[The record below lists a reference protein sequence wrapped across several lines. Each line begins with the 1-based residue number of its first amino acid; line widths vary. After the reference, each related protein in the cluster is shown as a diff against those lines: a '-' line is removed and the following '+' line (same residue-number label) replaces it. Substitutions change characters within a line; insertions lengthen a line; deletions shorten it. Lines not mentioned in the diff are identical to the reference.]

1 MRTWITQNRWY
12 LIACA
17 VLVPA
22 ALVTA
27 STVGLFPYL
36 ESVNGDRV
44 PVRAF
49 ESAEYGSASYTM
61 LEHHSFDWTTQA
73 GQRAGLLEGTEL
85 VTVTLSVEPGGG
97 EFTGCEFT
105 LFDHDRERQWD
116 PASAADA
123 DFEIAADA
131 RDYCLSDEVEP
142 YRVQVFFVV
151 PAGAARGAS
160 LELNYFLLEPRV
172 LSFAL

>member
-1 MRTWITQNRWY
+1 MRTWLTQNRWY
-12 LIACA
+12 LVACA

-27 STVGLFPYL
+27 STVSLAPYL
-36 ESVNGDRV
+36 QYESGDRV
-44 PVRAF
+44 AVAPF
-49 ESAEYGSASYTM
+49 ESAVYGGATYTL
-61 LEHHSFDWTTQA
+61 LEHHSFDWTTEA
-73 GQRAGLLEGTEL
+73 GERAGLLEGSEL
-85 VTVTLSVEPGGG
+85 VTATVSVTPGDG

-116 PASAADA
+116 PSSTADA
-123 DFEIAADA
+123 DFETDVP
-131 RDYCLSDEVEP
+131 DYCLSDAVDP

-151 PAGAARGAS
+151 PVGAAGGAF
-160 LELNYFLLEPRV
+160 LELSHFTLLPRS